1 MKRTGLLTAATLGA
15 ALGVAS
21 WAGAQDQAPSAEDSA
36 AVAASSFQFEAFG
49 GGDERGGLYGG
60 GASFTTPLGDSMG
73 LQIDGIAGK
82 AASEVSFYGGAAQLY
97 FRDPS
102 SHLIGL
108 AVTALRVDEE
118 SQFSV
123 SAIGEYYIDKI
134 TLEAM
139 AGVQTGDIV
148 DGGFAGRLGLAYYA
162 SPNLRVGG
170 GVSYTE
176 ASDFGGDV
184 EAEYLVAPASGF
196 ALYATGGFDNAGSV
210 GMVGLRL
217 YTGAP
222 ETAMASGGEED
233 AGGPSLIY
241 RHRHMGRNNLFVAA
255 PHSTGIRFIT
265 ASAGAIK
272 DGTAFGD
279 IEAVPA
285 EDTGG
290 GMLTGLSANGTST
303 DPATALTNLLTDLVS
318 TDGEQAPLG
327 NLLAGILPAGSTG
340 TPLDGVP
347 VVGDLLGSLTELL
360 SPDTLRIGD
369 LPTGAN
375 SVASLPLIGDLVS
388 LLPAEPVLYL
398 LGASKPDQ
406 LLGVL
411 VPSLLQGLGDPAVIQ
426 GFAGRL
432 TDTLTGLL
440 SGNSSGLSGLPL
452 LSFIP

>member
-1 MKRTGLLTAATLGA
+1 MKRTGLLSAATLGA
-15 ALGVAS
+15 VLGVAT
-21 WAGAQDQAPSAEDSA
+21 WAGAQDQVPSAEDTA

-49 GGDERGGLYGG
+49 GGDENGGLYGAG
-60 GASFTTPLGDSMG
+60 GSFTTPLGDSVG
-73 LQIDGIAGK
+73 LQIDGIVGN
-82 AASEVSFYGGAAQLY
+82 AASEFSFYGGAAQLY

-108 AVTALRVDEE
+108 AVTALAVDEE
-118 SQFSV
+118 NQFSV
-123 SAIGEYYIDKI
+123 SAIGEYYLEKI

-176 ASDFGGDV
+176 ASEFGGDLQ
-184 EAEYLVAPASGF
+184 AEYLVGPASGL

-222 ETAMASGGEED
+222 ASAMASGDGEAE
-233 AGGPSLIY
+233 GPSLIY

-255 PHSTGIRFIT
+255 PHATGIRFIT
-265 ASAGAIK
+265 ATAGALK
-272 DGTAFGD
+272 QGTEFGD
-279 IEAVPA
+279 IAAIPA
-285 EDTGG
+285 AASDG
-290 GMLTGLSANGTST
+290 GMLGGLSANGAS
-303 DPATALTNLLTDLVS
+303 DSPVTALTDLLTNLVS

-340 TPLDGVP
+340 TPLDGIP
-347 VVGDLLGSLTELL
+347 VVGDLLGSVTELL

-375 SVASLPLIGDLVS
+375 SVAALPLVGDLVS

-406 LLGVL
+406 LLGTL
-411 VPSLLQGLGDPAVIQ
+411 VPGLLQGLADPATIQ
-426 GFAGRL
+426 GFVGRL
-432 TDTLTGLL
+432 SDTLTGLL
-440 SGNSSGLSGLPL
+440 SGNSSGLGGLPL
-452 LSFIP
+452 LSFMP

>member
-1 MKRTGLLTAATLGA
+1 MKRIGLLTAATLGA
-15 ALGVAS
+15 ALGAAT
-21 WAGAQDQAPSAEDSA
+21 WAGAQDQAPAPADMA

-49 GGDERGGLYGG
+49 GGDENGGLYGAG
-60 GASFTTPLGDSMG
+60 GSFTTPLGDSMG
-73 LQIDGIAGK
+73 LQIDGIVGN
-82 AASEVSFYGGAAQLY
+82 AASEFSFYGGAAQLY

-108 AVTALRVDEE
+108 ALTALSVDEE
-118 SQFSV
+118 NQFSV
-123 SAIGEYYIDKI
+123 SAIGEYYLEKI

-176 ASDFGGDV
+176 ASEFGGDLA
-184 EAEYLVAPASGF
+184 AEYLVGPASGL
-196 ALYATGGFDNAGSV
+196 ALYATGGFDNDGAV

-222 ETAMASGGEED
+222 ESAMASGDGD

-255 PHSTGIRFIT
+255 PHATGIRFIT
-265 ASAGAIK
+265 AAAGALK
-272 DGTAFGD
+272 EGTEFGD
-279 IEAVPA
+279 IAATPA
-285 EDTGG
+285 AASDG
-290 GMLTGLSANGTST
+290 GMLGGLSANGAS
-303 DPATALTNLLTDLVS
+303 DSPVTALTDLLTNLVS

-340 TPLDGVP
+340 TPLDGIP
-347 VVGDLLGSLTELL
+347 VVGDLLGSVTELL

-375 SVASLPLIGDLVS
+375 SIAALPLVGDLVS

-398 LGASKPDQ
+398 LGAAKPDQ
-406 LLGVL
+406 LGGI
-411 VPSLLQGLGDPAVIQ
+411 LLPGLLEGLTNPATLQ
-426 GFAGRL
+426 EFAGRL
-432 TDTLTGLL
+432 SNTLTGLL
-440 SGNSSGLSGLPL
+440 SGGSSGLSGLPL
-452 LSFIP
+452 LSFMP

>member
-1 MKRTGLLTAATLGA
+1 MKRTGLLSAATLGA
-15 ALGVAS
+15 VLGVAT
-21 WAGAQDQAPSAEDSA
+21 WAGAQDQAPSAEDTA

-49 GGDERGGLYGG
+49 GGDENGGLYGAG
-60 GASFTTPLGDSMG
+60 GSFTTPLGDSVG
-73 LQIDGIAGK
+73 LQIDGIVGNAV
-82 AASEVSFYGGAAQLY
+82 SELSFYGGAAQLY

-108 AVTALRVDEE
+108 AVTALAVDEE
-118 SQFSV
+118 NQFSV
-123 SAIGEYYIDKI
+123 SAIGEYYLEKI

-170 GVSYTE
+170 GISYTE
-176 ASDFGGDV
+176 ASEFGGDV
-184 EAEYLVAPASGF
+184 AAEYLVGPASGL
-196 ALYATGGFDNAGSV
+196 ALYATGGFDNDGAV

-222 ETAMASGGEED
+222 ESAMASGEGE
-233 AGGPSLIY
+233 ATGPSLIY

-255 PHSTGIRFIT
+255 PHATGIRFIT
-265 ASAGAIK
+265 AAAGALK
-272 DGTAFGD
+272 EGTEFGD
-279 IEAVPA
+279 IAAIPA
-285 EDTGG
+285 PASDG
-290 GMLTGLSANGTST
+290 GMLGGLSANGAS
-303 DPATALTNLLTDLVS
+303 DSPVSALTDLLTNLVS

-340 TPLDGVP
+340 TPLDGIP
-347 VVGDLLGSLTELL
+347 IVGDLLGSVTELL

-375 SVASLPLIGDLVS
+375 SVAALPLIGDLVS

-406 LLGVL
+406 LLGTL
-411 VPSLLQGLGDPAVIQ
+411 VPGLLQGLADPATIQ
-426 GFAGRL
+426 GFVGRL
-432 TDTLTGLL
+432 SDTLTGLL
-440 SGNSSGLSGLPL
+440 SGNSSGLGGLPL
-452 LSFIP
+452 LSFMP